1 MPYKK
6 ILAALDNSPLGK
18 QVFEQAL
25 SIAKQDGAALM
36 LFHSLPL
43 ENQTLTPYA
52 SLYNEQLAE
61 FSYLI
66 REQLEKETEEVR
78 YWLAEY
84 GKIARAQ
91 GIATEWDWKIGE
103 PGRWIRELAHSWN
116 ADLIVLGRRGLKGI
130 SEMFLGSVSN
140 YVVHHVH
147 CSVLVVQGE
156 PNESS

>member
-6 ILAALDNSPLGK
+6 ILVALDNSSLGK

-25 SIAKQDGAALM
+25 AMAKQDGAALM
-36 LFHSLPL
+36 LFHSLPID
-43 ENQTLTPYA
+43 NQTLTPYA

-61 FSYLI
+61 FSYII
-66 REQLEKETEEVR
+66 REQLEKESEEVR

-84 GKIARAQ
+84 GKIATEQ
-91 GIATEWDWKIGE
+91 GVPTEWDWKIGE
-103 PGRWIRELAHSWN
+103 PGRWIRDLDNSWE

-147 CSVLVVQGE
+147 CSVLVVQK
-156 PNESS
+156 